1 MISEAPYATDTNGV
15 RTVNKAYNM
24 RILLLIR
31 YHGIIPFDL
40 VRYNEE
46 NYVRQST
53 RRAKDSRMM

>member
-46 NYVRQST
+46 NYV
-53 RRAKDSRMM
+53 